1 MSETTSVGLAR
12 AHQIPPVLDMRARLS
27 ITEQIALAFFAY
39 ITLAAFVFHLA
50 ACDLGII
57 MTLNVVTLA
66 TLMALRRNRQR
77 APWLATAADLF
88 PALLILVA
96 YRESGL
102 LLTPDPAHHLDYVFI
117 PWDRVLL
124 QNQFVH
130 AVLQAGAPW
139 LQHYLELAYLLC
151 YPLVPLGAA
160 AVYFASQRSAV
171 PVVSSNGLD
180 NVAPPSWRHLPAGC
194 RRYTRSVVQVFRGH
208 SEPAVASGNR
218 AMDDFWAAVL
228 LATLFCYAV
237 YPFFPLTPPRVLL
250 GDVPGP
256 HIEPLLRKWNFWLLD
271 HYSVQ
276 ACIFPSGHVAAVTA
290 VALAVRKHAP
300 RLGALFLFL
309 AASVALATVYGR
321 YHYAADAVAGALVGV
336 AAYKVSR
343 AIKCGL

>member
-1 MSETTSVGLAR
+1 VQ
-12 AHQIPPVLDMRARLS
+12 QIPSVFDMRTRLS
-27 ITEQIALAFFAY
+27 MAEQVALAFFAY
-39 ITLAAFVFHLA
+39 ITLAASVFPLA
-50 ACDLGII
+50 ARDLGII
-57 MTLNVVTLA
+57 MTLNAVTLA

-77 APWLATAADLF
+77 APWLAAAADLF

-151 YPLVPLGAA
+151 YPLVPLGVA
-160 AVYFASQRSAV
+160 AVHFARQRSAGSV
-171 PVVSSNGLD
+171 GSSNRVD
-180 NVAPPSWRHLPAGC
+180 NVAPRPLSGHLPAGC
-194 RRYTRSVVQVFRGH
+194 RRYIRSVVQAFCGH
-208 SEPAVASGNR
+208 HEPTVASGDR
-218 AMDDFWAAVL
+218 AMDAFWAAVL

-237 YPFFPLTPPRVLL
+237 YPFFPLTPPRVLFA
-250 GDVPGP
+250 DVPGP
-256 HIEPLLRKWNFWLLD
+256 HVAPLLRKWNFWLLD

-276 ACIFPSGHVAAVTA
+276 ACLFPSGHVAAVTA
-290 VALAVRKHAP
+290 VALAVRKQAP
-300 RLGALFLFL
+300 LLGALFLFL

-336 AAYKVSR
+336 AAYLATH
-343 AIKCGL
+343 AIQHRFSNDRPQFGA